1 MIEPDAPTKERIS
14 NLARVGKALN
24 DTYSEENLEVGTDF
38 YLALDSLNKFKEGI
52 VQLNLEEES
61 MQGMLDLIEYLK
73 LKIERRMGYMDEDIN
88 L

>member
-1 MIEPDAPTKERIS
+1 MIEPDNPTKDRIK

-24 DTYSEENLEVGTDF
+24 DTYSEENLEVGSDF
-38 YLALDSLNKFKEGI
+38 YMALDSLNKFKEGI

-61 MQGMLDLIEYLK
+61 KKGMLDLIEYLRK
-73 LKIERRMGYMDEDIN
+73 KIERRMGYMDQDIN